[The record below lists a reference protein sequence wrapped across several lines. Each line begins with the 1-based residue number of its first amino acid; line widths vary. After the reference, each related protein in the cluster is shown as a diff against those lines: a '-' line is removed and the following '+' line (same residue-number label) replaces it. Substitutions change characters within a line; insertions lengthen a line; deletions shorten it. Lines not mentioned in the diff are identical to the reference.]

1 MTEKEQNSTEDTRLR
16 RDPRDEEW
24 KNWQGAVLLRD
35 EIREYCKKDPKL
47 IDPFV
52 DDEKFLKPASYHL
65 RLGDRCRVNGEDR
78 NLSAGDP
85 VLKIPR
91 HGIATVRTLEKVN
104 IPGFLIA
111 RWNLKVK
118 KVYKGLVWVGSLQVD
133 PGYTGYLFCPLYN
146 LSNEE
151 QRLEY
156 RETLFTIDFVRT
168 TKGCELWKSDP
179 SRSTESLGALDTDR
193 LKSAPFEQFE
203 KMDDDI
209 EDMRSEIRRFQQV
222 IFIVLAIIIAAVA
235 AIASLGVFGRFV
247 GYLWLNWVSI
257 GISVAAV
264 GMAAFALI
272 KIKSLIRRK

>member
-1 MTEKEQNSTEDTRLR
+1 MTEEEQNLAEDKRLR
-16 RDPRDEEW
+16 RDPRDEVWE
-24 KNWQGAVLLRD
+24 KWQGAVLLRD

-85 VLKIPR
+85 TLKIPC
-91 HGIATVRTLEKVN
+91 HGIAIVRTLEKVN
-104 IPGFLIA
+104 IPGFLVA
-111 RWNLKVK
+111 RWNLKVQ

-133 PGYTGYLFCPLYN
+133 PGYSGYLFCPLYN

-156 RETLFTIDFVRT
+156 EETLFTIDFVRT
-168 TKGCELWKSDP
+168 TKGCELWKP
-179 SRSTESLGALDTDR
+179 SPDRPIDCLGALDKDK

-203 KMDDDI
+203 KMGNDI
-209 EDMRSEIRRFQQV
+209 KDMRSEIRRFEQV
-222 IFIVLAIIIAAVA
+222 IFIVLAIIVAAIA
-235 AIASLGVFGRFV
+235 AIASLGVFGLFR
-247 GYLWLNWVSI
+247 GPHWLNWVAM
-257 GISVAAV
+257 GISAGAII
-264 GMAAFALI
+264 MASIALF
-272 KIKSLIRRK
+272 KSRIRRK